1 MKFKSIFSTLIL
13 LCVIVSNALA
23 QTTSNGV
30 TTFSTSK
37 DINNYTIESNIS
49 KVIINTNVKL
59 KGNFWIANRSQELT
73 IEGKGENSILE
84 GNTTTKHGIEADS
97 HFTLNLNNFKS
108 LNPGKYH
115 MRLIKTVVH
124 AYKVHL
130 IDDTNDTGANHDGFS
145 ANGGST
151 FDQCYINTW
160 DDCFKIY
167 YGDYT
172 VTNTTIVHNKNG
184 APFQMGWGDAISDE
198 CNLYIDNVTVI
209 SNANSYNQGVFS
221 WVGDSQ
227 AEIRNIH
234 VNGQGLK
241 RQQNSGNDPFGDPI
255 KEGHLYQFGNNGGSA
270 YNKTMKFFVNSNQ
283 CSLFQNGVRIDR
295 NSSDDNFVN
304 ITCDNSG
311 GCTTPSE
318 TTVSKTNATCGSSD
332 GKIKFTFN
340 DTDGRSSISF
350 SINGGSNYTKV
361 GDNTSNYTFNNLAEG
376 TYNCWVKWGNGDCPT
391 SLGNVVVGCSGGTS
405 TVETVF
411 VVNKSTGYK
420 IRVKTD
426 EGNAIAQAPSEWTGT
441 WMQWEV
447 INTSNGYFRLK
458 FRGNN
463 QYLSMP
469 TTADGDVVYASGN
482 TTTKEEWKKV
492 DKGNG
497 YFLLENKASGK
508 RIRARAD
515 ANMSIGGDYL
525 VEVSKIGWEGDWVQ
539 WKFEDASAYKS
550 AKMDSEIA
558 SSEAS
563 EFTVYPNP
571 ASQFITLHAPNAS
584 PNAMVTIYTIGGK
597 SVLHTTMS
605 GVSTHVNIEGLQSG
619 IYFIQ
624 LKDAQTTSSK
634 KLIIQ

>member
-1 MKFKSIFSTLIL
+1 MRKGSVLIAVMLFVFSL
-13 LCVIVSNALA
+13 
-23 QTTSNGV
+23 
-30 TTFSTSK
+30 
-37 DINNYTIESNIS
+37 
-49 KVIINTNVKL
+49 
-59 KGNFWIANRSQELT
+59 
-73 IEGKGENSILE
+73 
-84 GNTTTKHGIEADS
+84 
-97 HFTLNLNNFKS
+97 
-108 LNPGKYH
+108 
-115 MRLIKTVVH
+115 
-124 AYKVHL
+124 
-130 IDDTNDTGANHDGFS
+130 
-145 ANGGST
+145 
-151 FDQCYINTW
+151 
-160 DDCFKIY
+160 
-167 YGDYT
+167 
-172 VTNTTIVHNKNG
+172 
-184 APFQMGWGDAISDE
+184 
-198 CNLYIDNVTVI
+198 
-209 SNANSYNQGVFS
+209 GVFS
-221 WVGDSQ
+221 Q
-227 AEIRNIH
+227 NIPYAGGRIVISSDGNEH
-234 VNGQGLK
+234 DEDDWAATPFSLALLASQGLQDQLK
-241 RQQNSGNDPFGDPI
+241 VYTFSDHIWGSNI
-255 KEGHLYQFGNNGGSA
+255 KYPVGSNKTSIGAKAEMRISALDGKTMFKFTNTNFIEAVDHTTDA
-270 YNKTMKFFVNSNQ
+270 YNAIRDEILVSSSSNKLYIIAAGPMQ
-283 CSLFQNGVRIDR
+283 VVGEAIKKAYNDAGYTDQLNHVRIISHSKWNDRHSDKPEDYEPSHSGWTWTEIENQFKGKGLKVDHILDQNGDEDGNEYDGMRAAKSKFSWLLTSSYR
-295 NSSDDNFVN
+295 NNPAYTSGSWDWLYSRQEAAEKGTEFDPSDAGLIIYLLTGIQKTEPSDAKDLMENPVDNGS
-304 ITCDNSG
+304 TCA
-311 GCTTPSE
+311 TPGE
-318 TTVSKTNATCGSSD
+318 TTVSKSNATCGSSD

-361 GDNTSNYTFNNLAEG
+361 GDNTASYTFSNLAEG

>member
-1 MKFKSIFSTLIL
+1 MAL
-13 LCVIVSNALA
+13 LASQGLQDQLKVY
-23 QTTSNGV
+23 
-30 TTFSTSK
+30 TFS
-37 DINNYTIESNIS
+37 DHIWGSNIKYPVGS
-49 KVIINTNVKL
+49 NKTSIGAKAEMRISALDGKTMFKFTNTNFIEAVDHTTDAYNAIRDEILVSSSSNKL
-59 KGNFWIANRSQELT
+59 YIIAAGPMQVVGEAIKKAYNDAGYTDQLNHVRIISHSKWNDRHSDKPEDYEPSHSGWT
-73 IEGKGENSILE
+73 WTEIENQFKGKGLKVDHILDQNGDEDGNEYDGMRAAKSKFSWLLTSSYRNNPAYTSGSWDWLYSRQEAAEKGTEFDPSDAGLIIYLLTGIQKTEPSDAKDLMENPVD
-84 GNTTTKHGIEADS
+84 N
-97 HFTLNLNNFKS
+97 
-108 LNPGKYH
+108 
-115 MRLIKTVVH
+115 
-124 AYKVHL
+124 
-130 IDDTNDTGANHDGFS
+130 
-145 ANGGST
+145 GST
-151 FDQCYINTW
+151 C
-160 DDCFKIY
+160 
-167 YGDYT
+167 
-172 VTNTTIVHNKNG
+172 
-184 APFQMGWGDAISDE
+184 A
-198 CNLYIDNVTVI
+198 
-209 SNANSYNQGVFS
+209 
-221 WVGDSQ
+221 
-227 AEIRNIH
+227 
-234 VNGQGLK
+234 
-241 RQQNSGNDPFGDPI
+241 
-255 KEGHLYQFGNNGGSA
+255 
-270 YNKTMKFFVNSNQ
+270 
-283 CSLFQNGVRIDR
+283 
-295 NSSDDNFVN
+295 
-304 ITCDNSG
+304 
-311 GCTTPSE
+311 TPGE
-318 TTVSKTNATCGSSD
+318 TTVSKSNATCGSSD

-361 GDNTSNYTFNNLAEG
+361 GDNTASYTFSNLAEG

-482 TTTKEEWKKV
+482 TTTNEEWKKV